1 MEATVSSAESGRPWD
16 TRRGRPA
23 ERLFH
28 GWYIAAASLVIM
40 TFGIGGGLYLFG
52 VLLPPLLAEFG
63 WTHAELSGANSA
75 AMIVMGLLGPAVGR
89 AIDRYGPRT
98 LMSASAVC
106 CGVGF
111 AGQAL
116 VGSQPALNRLAT
128 PLTQLYGCYA
138 LYGAGLAGI
147 GYVPV
152 NTIVSRWFTR
162 RRGLALGT
170 VAIGTGL
177 GGLLT
182 VPAGWLIDRLG
193 WRAASAIIGI
203 AIITIVLPLVALV
216 IRLGPEEMGL
226 LPDGRPPD
234 DTLPPVKSRDQRTAG
249 HAPPVAVLTSATF
262 WAMSVAFGVYTV
274 TVTVVRVFGIALLQE
289 KGFPAPDAR
298 FVMGGLALWGI
309 VGKVGFGALT
319 DRMPARLVTTGAFV
333 LEAIGTLFLLG
344 PATALSAALFSVIYG
359 LPMGGIATL
368 EPVLVARH
376 FAPAS
381 FGTVYGTL
389 VLLLTF
395 CAAAG
400 PVVAGRVYDLRGGY
414 QPTLI
419 ACAIASG
426 AAAALMLLMPGSSAP
441 AESGVAPLRS

>member
-1 MEATVSSAESGRPWD
+1 MSSAEPGRPGGD
-16 TRRGRPA
+16 RPA
-23 ERLFH
+23 PQLFH
-28 GWYIAAASLVIM
+28 GWYIVAASLVIM

-63 WTHAELSGANSA
+63 WMHAEASGANSA
-75 AMIVMGLLGPAVGR
+75 AMIVMGLLGPAAWR
-89 AIDRYGPRT
+89 LIDRYGPRR

-106 CGVGF
+106 CGAGF

-116 VGSQPALNRLAT
+116 VGSQPALNRFVT
-128 PLTQLYGCYA
+128 PVTQLYGCYA

-182 VPAGWLIDRLG
+182 IPAGWLVDRVG
-193 WRAASAIIGI
+193 WRSASAMIGL
-203 AIITIVLPLVALV
+203 AIVVIVLPLVVLV
-216 IRLGPEEMGL
+216 IRPRPEEMGL
-226 LPDGRPPD
+226 LPDGSPPD
-234 DTLPPVKSRDQRTAG
+234 ARVPPAGLQAPGTTTQR
-249 HAPPVAVLTSATF
+249 PRVAVLTSALF
-262 WAMSVAFGVYTV
+262 WAFTIAFGAYTV
-274 TVTVVRVFGIALLQE
+274 TVTIVRVFGIALLQE

-298 FVMGGLALWGI
+298 VVLGSLALWGI
-309 VGKVGFGALT
+309 VGKVACGALT
-319 DRMPARLVTTGAFV
+319 DRMPPRIVATSAFA

-344 PATALSAALFSVIYG
+344 PATRSSAAIFSVLYG

-368 EPVLVARH
+368 EPVLIARY

-381 FGTVYGTL
+381 FGTVYGTM

-400 PVVAGRVYDLRGGY
+400 PVVAGRVYDLGGGY
-414 QPTLI
+414 PPTLV
-419 ACAIASG
+419 ACSIASG
-426 AAAALMLLMPGSSAP
+426 AAAVLMLLAP
-441 AESGVAPLRS
+441 RRSTAVEGPTAVKS

>member
-1 MEATVSSAESGRPWD
+1 MSSAESGRPAGD
-16 TRRGRPA
+16 RPA
-23 ERLFH
+23 AHLFH
-28 GWYIAAASLVIM
+28 GWYIVAASLVIM

-63 WTHAELSGANSA
+63 WTHAEVSGANSA

-89 AIDRYGPRT
+89 GIDRYGPRT

-116 VGSQPALNRLAT
+116 VGREPTLNRLAT

-177 GGLLT
+177 GGFLT

-193 WRAASAIIGI
+193 WRPASAIIGI
-203 AIITIVLPLVALV
+203 AIITIVLPLVVLV
-216 IRLGPEEMGL
+216 IRLRPEEMGL
-226 LPDGRPPD
+226 LPDGRLPD
-234 DTLPPVKSRDQRTAG
+234 DTVPPVKWKGPGTAG
-249 HAPPVAVLTSATF
+249 HAPPVAVLASATF
-262 WAMSVAFGVYTV
+262 WALSVAFGVYTV
-274 TVTVVRVFGIALLQE
+274 TVTIVRVFGIALLQE
-289 KGFPAPDAR
+289 KGFPPPDAR

-309 VGKVGFGALT
+309 VGKIGFGALT
-319 DRMPARLVTTGAFV
+319 DRMSARLVATSAFV

-344 PATALSAALFSVIYG
+344 PATALSTGLFSVVYG

-368 EPVLVARH
+368 EPVLVARY
-376 FAPAS
+376 FTPAS
-381 FGTVYGTL
+381 FGKVYGTL
-389 VLLLTF
+389 VLVLTF
-395 CAAAG
+395 CAAVG
-400 PVVAGRVYDLRGGY
+400 PVVAGRVYDLGGGY

-419 ACAIASG
+419 ACSVAS
-426 AAAALMLLMPGSSAP
+426 AAAAVLMLLAPRSSGP
-441 AESGVAPLRS
+441 AEAGVTQLRS

>member
-1 MEATVSSAESGRPWD
+1 MSSAEPGRSGGD
-16 TRRGRPA
+16 RPA
-23 ERLFH
+23 AHLFH
-28 GWYIAAASLVIM
+28 GWYIVAASLVIM

-63 WTHAELSGANSA
+63 WTHAEASGANSA

-89 AIDRYGPRT
+89 VIDRYGPRR

-106 CGVGF
+106 CGAGF

-116 VGSQPALNRLAT
+116 VGSLPGVNRLVT

-177 GGLLT
+177 GGMLT
-182 VPAGWLIDRLG
+182 IPAGWLVDRVG
-193 WRAASAIIGI
+193 WRSASATIGL
-203 AIITIVLPLVALV
+203 AIIVIVLPLVVLV
-216 IRLGPEEMGL
+216 IRLRPEEMGL

-234 DTLPPVKSRDQRTAG
+234 APVPPAGSKAPETA
-249 HAPPVAVLTSATF
+249 APPPPVAVLTSALF
-262 WAMSVAFGVYTV
+262 WAFTIAFGAYTV
-274 TVTVVRVFGIALLQE
+274 TVTIVRVFGIALLQE

-298 FVMGGLALWGI
+298 FVLGGLALWGI
-309 VGKVGFGALT
+309 VGKVGCGALT
-319 DRMPARLVTTGAFV
+319 DRLPARIVATSAFA

-344 PATALSAALFSVIYG
+344 PANRSSAALFSVLYG

-368 EPVLVARH
+368 EPVLIARY

-381 FGTVYGTL
+381 FGTVYGTMVL
-389 VLLLTF
+389 VLTF
-395 CAAAG
+395 CAAVG
-400 PVVAGRVYDLRGGY
+400 PVVAGRVYDLGGGY
-414 QPTLI
+414 PPTLV
-419 ACAIASG
+419 ACSIAS
-426 AAAALMLLMPGSSAP
+426 AAAAILMLFAP
-441 AESGVAPLRS
+441 RLSRAVEDPAAVRS